1 MESFGAIHE
10 HVETRDEQATSV
22 RGASLRELEKFLA
35 KEDPRGTY
43 AGLQKVGDD
52 TDGTAVWT
60 TLTDPEEVQAALKT
74 RAASRRAERRLQEA
88 ASLVMLKAKFAS
100 KFRDVVHATRG
111 EETGATS
118 PTPAAT
124 PARSRPTRP
133 VPR

>member
-1 MESFGAIHE
+1 MLMERSMTMVVARIYDGAYD
-10 HVETRDEQATSV
+10 VVAARA
-22 RGASLRELEKFLA
+22 LRHR
-35 KEDPRGTY
+35 PR
-43 AGLQKVGDD
+43 AD
-52 TDGTAVWT
+52 
-60 TLTDPEEVQAALKT
+60 
-74 RAASRRAERRLQEA
+74 RRAERRLQEA

-111 EETGATS
+111 EDTGATS